1 MWILMNNYC
10 RNCGEKIDI
19 DTKVCPKC
27 STEVIK
33 QKIDVQQKEA
43 VMKEFNKKENL
54 YLLIIISLYL
64 IGQLLSYIKL
74 SENNSFIDNIR
85 PLFLLS
91 SILTLIYA
99 RITLRKSIKIKIL
112 FWIVIGVFLAYII
125 YLLIII
131 FSCVGILNRCR
142 Y

>member
-1 MWILMNNYC
+1 MNNYC
-10 RNCGEKIDI
+10 RNCGEKLDI
-19 DTKVCPKC
+19 NTKTCPKC
-27 STEVIK
+27 SADVIE

-43 VMKEFNKKENL
+43 AVKEFTKKENL

-112 FWIVIGVFLAYII
+112 FWVVIGLFFAYII

-131 FSCVGILNRCR
+131 ISCGGIFNRGR

>member
-1 MWILMNNYC
+1 MNNYC
-10 RNCGEKIDI
+10 INCGEKLDI
-19 DTKVCPKC
+19 NTKTCPKC
-27 STEVIK
+27 SADVIE

-43 VMKEFNKKENL
+43 AVKEFTKKENL

-112 FWIVIGVFLAYII
+112 FWVVIGLFFAYII

-131 FSCVGILNRCR
+131 ISCGGIFNRGR

>member
-1 MWILMNNYC
+1 M
-10 RNCGEKIDI
+10 IDYI
-19 DTKVCPKC
+19 IIGLL
-27 STEVIK
+27 VIT
-33 QKIDVQQKEA
+33 II
-43 VMKEFNKKENL
+43 
-54 YLLIIISLYL
+54 LIIISLYL

-112 FWIVIGVFLAYII
+112 FWVVIGLFFAYII

-131 FSCVGILNRCR
+131 ISCGGIFNRGR

>member
-1 MWILMNNYC
+1 MNNYC
-10 RNCGEKIDI
+10 RNCGEKLDI
-19 DTKVCPKC
+19 NTKACPKC
-27 STEVIK
+27 SAEVIE

-43 VMKEFNKKENL
+43 AVKEFTKKENL

-112 FWIVIGVFLAYII
+112 FWVVIGLFFAYII

-131 FSCVGILNRCR
+131 ISCGGIFNRGR